1 MSNIQQSALHVNLP
15 TPPSLIPRLSQ
26 SSSLDLNQNTN
37 KTHLHIVTHGNN
49 HVDVI
54 CLATGDTKHLYHA
67 YSGCIRFKSLV
78 DVI

>member
-1 MSNIQQSALHVNLP
+1 MLTCLY